1 MEISFS
7 TIDKIKEKYVKMID
21 QKTELKIN
29 VSSLFI

>member
-7 TIDKIKEKYVKMID
+7 TIDKIKEKCVKMID